1 MDIAKIITEAV
12 NTLMKDE
19 ALLKAFKQDP
29 IGTVEKKLG
38 IDLPDEQI
46 EAVVKGIK
54 AKIDVDDALGM
65 AGKLMGML
73 GKK

>member
-1 MDIAKIITEAV
+1 MDIAKIITDAV
-12 NTLMKDE
+12 NRLMKDE
-19 ALLKAFKQDP
+19 ELLKAFKKDP
-29 IGTVEKKLG
+29 IGTVEKTLG

>member
-1 MDIAKIITEAV
+1 MDIAKIITDAV
-12 NTLMKDE
+12 NALMKDE
-19 ALLKAFKQDP
+19 ALLKAFKNDP

-38 IDLPDEQI
+38 IDLPNDQI
-46 EAVVKGIK
+46 EAVIKGIK